1 MKIARSTS
9 WLKMILV
16 FGIVCSFT
24 LTAMA
29 QDYYPTNI
37 GNTWVFL
44 SADGTERRTYSIG
57 ESDNVDDEGI
67 ITLKIVTETLG
78 TDAVDIDIYYI
89 SDDAGDLKL
98 HRTKLEE
105 GAFGIAAAILDPP
118 AIFFPADLPIGRT
131 WEIITEI
138 ELNLVGTV
146 NTTSTIEVVAV
157 EDVEIPIGTFKNCV
171 KLKISRKIVTALVTQ
186 RPFYYQWLGPDVGPV
201 KYENDQGIVYELES
215 YNLVE
220 PTEEPVVETPEI
232 LQTSTDIFVN
242 PVNIESPAVGEQFT
256 VSINIGNG
264 EGVAGYQLTV
274 NFDPTA
280 LKYISSANGDYLPAG
295 ASVNTAEVT
304 ENSVQL
310 AATASEGESDGHGTL
325 ATVTFEVVEVKASSI
340 SLTNVVITN
349 ATAEPLEFVTGDG
362 AVLVPIDREP
372 IVILPPGI
380 PPISEQVFEITLT
393 NLTTGEPGM
402 GGQIFSHPIFAAH
415 FASDGLAKVGEPA
428 VPALVALAENGD
440 VSGLLE
446 FATAVGA
453 DTAVADN
460 VVIPGG
466 SVTVRLK
473 GNILNSSL
481 TVASMLVS
489 TNDGFIAATD
499 VPLYD
504 ENGMPVSAT
513 LELMAYDA
521 GSEDNTE
528 LASDI
533 PGPLGLDA
541 DADPEGSNA
550 RVPTEGGVITPHP
563 GIQGVG
569 DVSEAFAWTEP
580 TATLTI
586 TPVSAEETPT
596 PTKPSFDITLVS
608 GLNLISVPLMP
619 AEPYTA
625 KSFAD
630 MLSATVVIKLDAAKQ
645 SFVGYSAAE
654 EGEGFG
660 IDGSSG
666 YIVNTPAGGDFTFTG
681 TMWYNQSDDAAAA
694 PKIATTKRAW
704 AFVITS
710 NLQDKAA
717 GASYTLV
724 AKNLRTG
731 VITTEDVTSNKR
743 HVSAVWADSN
753 RKSVIEVGDKIEI
766 VLHDEQGTIISGP
779 FQHKVTTTDI
789 HNAYMSVQMQVGNV
803 RPKETILG
811 QNFPNPFNPE
821 TWIPYQLSR
830 DTNVTIKIYDVSG
843 HSVRTLNLGHKSIGS
858 YMTSSTAAYWDG
870 KNGAGEHISSGIYFY
885 ALQTESFSATR
896 RMVILK

>member
-9 WLKMILV
+9 WFKMIMV

-44 SADGTERRTYSIG
+44 SVDGTERRTYSIG

-78 TDAVDIDIYYI
+78 TDAVATDIYYI
-89 SDDAGDLKL
+89 SDGAGDLKL
-98 HRTKLEE
+98 HRTKLDQ
-105 GAFGIAAAILDPP
+105 GTFGIAAAILDPP
-118 AIFFPADLPIGRT
+118 TIFFPADLPLGRT
-131 WEIITEI
+131 WNIITQA

-157 EDVEIPIGTFKNCV
+157 ENVETPIGTFENCV
-171 KLKISRKIVTALVTQ
+171 KLEISRKSVTALVTL
-186 RPFYYQWLGPDVGPV
+186 RSTSYQWLGPDVGPV

-232 LQTSTDIFVN
+232 LQTPTHIFVN

-274 NFDPTA
+274 SFDPTA
-280 LKYISSANGDYLPAG
+280 LKYISSTNGDYLPAG

-325 ATVTFEVVEVKASSI
+325 TTVTFEVIEVKASSI

-349 ATAEPLEFVTGDG
+349 AAGETLEFVTGDG
-362 AVLVPIDREP
+362 AVFVPIDREP

-380 PPISEQVFEITLT
+380 PPISDQVFEITLT

-428 VPALVALAENGD
+428 IPALVALAENGD

-446 FATAVGA
+446 FATAIGA

-489 TNDGFIAATD
+489 TNDGFIAASD

-504 ENGMPVSAT
+504 ENGMPVSTT

-521 GSEDNTE
+521 GSEENTE

-569 DVSEAFAWTEP
+569 DVSAAFAWKEP

-586 TPVSAEETPT
+586 TPVSSEETPT

-625 KSFAD
+625 KSFAG
-630 MLSATVVIKLDAAKQ
+630 MLGATVVIKLDAAKQ

-660 IDGSSG
+660 IDGNSG

-681 TMWYNQSDDAAAA
+681 TAWYNQSDDAAAA

-710 NLQDKAA
+710 NLQDKEA
-717 GASYTLV
+717 GTSYTLV

-731 VITTEDVTSNKR
+731 VITTEDVTSNKG
-743 HVSAVWADSN
+743 HVSAVWADLN

-766 VLHDEQGTIISGP
+766 VLHDEQGTIVSGP

-843 HSVRTLNLGHKSIGS
+843 HLVRTLNLGHKSIGS
-858 YMTSSTAAYWDG
+858 YMTNSTAAYWDG
-870 KNGAGEHISSGIYFY
+870 KNGAGEHVSSGIYFY

>member
-1 MKIARSTS
+1 M
-9 WLKMILV
+9 
-16 FGIVCSFT
+16 
-24 LTAMA
+24 
-29 QDYYPTNI
+29 
-37 GNTWVFL
+37 
-44 SADGTERRTYSIG
+44 
-57 ESDNVDDEGI
+57 
-67 ITLKIVTETLG
+67 
-78 TDAVDIDIYYI
+78 
-89 SDDAGDLKL
+89 
-98 HRTKLEE
+98 
-105 GAFGIAAAILDPP
+105 
-118 AIFFPADLPIGRT
+118 
-131 WEIITEI
+131 
-138 ELNLVGTV
+138 
-146 NTTSTIEVVAV
+146 
-157 EDVEIPIGTFKNCV
+157 
-171 KLKISRKIVTALVTQ
+171 
-186 RPFYYQWLGPDVGPV
+186 
-201 KYENDQGIVYELES
+201 ES

-232 LQTSTDIFVN
+232 LQTPTDIFVN

-569 DVSEAFAWTEP
+569 DVSAAFAWTEP

-586 TPVSAEETPT
+586 TPVSEEETPT
-596 PTKPSFDITLVS
+596 ESSFDIDLVS

-681 TMWYNQSDDAAAA
+681 TAWYNQSDDAAAA

-710 NLQDKAA
+710 NLQDKEA

-858 YMTSSTAAYWDG
+858 YMTNSTAAYWDG
-870 KNGAGEHISSGIYFY
+870 KNGAGEHVSSGIYFY
-885 ALQTESFSATR
+885 ALQTESLSATR

>member
-29 QDYYPTNI
+29 QDYYPTTI

-44 SADGTERRTYSIG
+44 SADGAERRTYSIG

-78 TDAVDIDIYYI
+78 TDAVDTDIYYI

-118 AIFFPADLPIGRT
+118 AIFFPADLPLGRT

-157 EDVEIPIGTFKNCV
+157 EDVETPIGTFENCV

-220 PTEEPVVETPEI
+220 PTEEPVVEMPEI
-232 LQTSTDIFVN
+232 LQTPTDIFVN
-242 PVNIESPAVGEQFT
+242 PVNIGSPAVGEQFT

-274 NFDPTA
+274 SFDPTA

-295 ASVNTAEVT
+295 ASVELAKVS

-310 AATASEGESDGHGTL
+310 AATATEGESDGHGTL

-340 SLTNVVITN
+340 SLTDVVITN
-349 ATAEPLEFVTGDG
+349 ATVEPLEFVTGDG
-362 AVLVPIDREP
+362 AVFVPIDREP

-380 PPISEQVFEITLT
+380 PPISDQVFEITLT

-415 FASDGLAKVGEPA
+415 FASDGLATVGGPA

-446 FATAVGA
+446 FTTAVGA
-453 DTAVADN
+453 DTAVADD

-481 TVASMLVS
+481 TVASKLVS

-504 ENGMPVSAT
+504 KNGMPVSTT

-521 GSEDNTE
+521 GSEENTE

-569 DVSEAFAWTEP
+569 DVSEAFAWKEP

-586 TPVSAEETPT
+586 TPVSVEETPT
-596 PTKPSFDITLVS
+596 ESSFDIDLVS
-608 GLNLISVPLMP
+608 GLNMISVPLMP

-625 KSFAD
+625 KSFAG

-654 EGEGFG
+654 EGEGFE

-681 TMWYNQSDDAAAA
+681 TAWYNQSDDAAAA
-694 PKIATTKRAW
+694 PKIATTKSAW
-704 AFVITS
+704 AFVVTS
-710 NLQDKAA
+710 NLQDKEA

-731 VITTEDVTSNKR
+731 VITTEDVTSNKG
-743 HVSAVWADSN
+743 HVSAVWADLN

-766 VLHDEQGTIISGP
+766 VLHDKQGTIVSGP

-789 HNAYMSVQMQVGNV
+789 HNAYLSVQMQVGNV
-803 RPKETILG
+803 RPMKTILG

-830 DTNVTIKIYDVSG
+830 DTNVTINIYDVSG

-870 KNGAGEHISSGIYFY
+870 KNGAGEHVSSGIYFY
-885 ALQTESFSATR
+885 ALQTESISATR